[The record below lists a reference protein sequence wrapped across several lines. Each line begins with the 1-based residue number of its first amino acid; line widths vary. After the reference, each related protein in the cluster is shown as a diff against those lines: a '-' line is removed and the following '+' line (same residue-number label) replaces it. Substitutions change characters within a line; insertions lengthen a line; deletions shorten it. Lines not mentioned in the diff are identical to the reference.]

1 MQSYHTTTDRILTIR
16 FSGRGH
22 VARRRSAWGGQIN
35 AWGAQRLSGSVY
47 IVPKRVTIDEIADA
61 LSSVLL
67 PSDAAM
73 LAYPHGST
81 RQGASAMRVRLFGAD
96 AAGE

>member
-61 LSSVLL
+61 LQRPPAQRRRDARL
-67 PSDAAM
+67 PPRQHPPGRLRHAGAA
-73 LAYPHGST
+73 
-81 RQGASAMRVRLFGAD
+81 FGAD